1 VSDDT
6 PQAQL
11 LDKPQAQDDQLVWGM
26 ANIGKVINLTT
37 RQAEHLYEIGALPF
51 VRSVRGPGKTKG
63 RRCAWL
69 SALRSFAR

>member
-1 VSDDT
+1 
-6 PQAQL
+6 
-11 LDKPQAQDDQLVWGM
+11 M
-26 ANIGKVINLTT
+26 ANIGKAINLNT